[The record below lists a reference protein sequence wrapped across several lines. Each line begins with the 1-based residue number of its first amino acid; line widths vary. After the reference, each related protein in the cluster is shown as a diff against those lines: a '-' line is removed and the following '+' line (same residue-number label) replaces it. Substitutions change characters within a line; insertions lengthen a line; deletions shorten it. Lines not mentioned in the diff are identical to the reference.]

1 LRTSMTRM
9 NIMGESRSLCR
20 KPRRCSMH
28 WPGWPLRRILVEAE
42 ESRRAIQSRHWVPN
56 PQAWSAQG
64 GTPNLPCRRPWIYL
78 VWVATLVPLLQKLAA
93 LCKYLWVSVVFE
105 SYITI
110 FQSRLLLMT
119 RKIEYRTQIF
129 GKENVSQI
137 YQQYLKLKVNPKF
150 KLTFSIR

>member
-1 LRTSMTRM
+1 
-9 NIMGESRSLCR
+9 
-20 KPRRCSMH
+20 
-28 WPGWPLRRILVEAE
+28 
-42 ESRRAIQSRHWVPN
+42 
-56 PQAWSAQG
+56 
-64 GTPNLPCRRPWIYL
+64 
-78 VWVATLVPLLQKLAA
+78 
-93 LCKYLWVSVVFE
+93 VFE

-110 FQSRLLLMT
+110 FQSRRLLMT